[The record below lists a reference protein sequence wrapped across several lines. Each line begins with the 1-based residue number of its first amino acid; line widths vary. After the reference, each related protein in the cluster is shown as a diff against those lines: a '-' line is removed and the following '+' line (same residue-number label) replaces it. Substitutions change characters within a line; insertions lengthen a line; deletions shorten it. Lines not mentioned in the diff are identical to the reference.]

1 MIILAADH
9 GGFNL
14 KEEIKQYLKS
24 KSVEFIDMGNIKLD
38 PGDDYPDFIVPAIKE
53 LKKDIKNNKLI
64 VACRSGSGEIILAN
78 KFSGVRATVSWN
90 SQHAKMA
97 RIDNDSNTLALPS
110 DYVDTKQ
117 ALEIVETWLETSFSN
132 AERHVRR
139 LQKIANIE
147 KELEKEQVTGI
158 I

>member
-9 GGFNL
+9 GGFSL
-14 KEEIKQYLKS
+14 KEDIKKYLES
-24 KSVEFIDMGNIKLD
+24 KNVAFIDLGNTKLE
-38 PGDDYPDFIVPAIKE
+38 PEDDYPDFIVPAIKE
-53 LKKDIKNNKLI
+53 LKKDLQNNKLI
-64 VACRSGSGEIILAN
+64 MACRSGSGEIILAN
-78 KFSGVRATVSWN
+78 KFAGVRATVSWN
-90 SQHAKMA
+90 LQHAKKS
-97 RIDNDSNTLALPS
+97 REDNDSNALALPS
-110 DYVDTKQ
+110 DYLDTAQ
-117 ALEIVETWLETSFSN
+117 AIEIVQVWLETPFSN